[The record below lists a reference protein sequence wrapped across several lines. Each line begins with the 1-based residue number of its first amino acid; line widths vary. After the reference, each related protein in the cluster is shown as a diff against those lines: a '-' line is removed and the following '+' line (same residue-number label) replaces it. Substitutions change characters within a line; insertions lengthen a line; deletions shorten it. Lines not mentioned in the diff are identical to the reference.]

1 MFMKVKYLVLYFFL
15 HITSLGYLA
24 QLHAQ
29 CSGTTVLTAHAA
41 TFEDGSGIA
50 NYQNNLN
57 CGWRIA
63 VPGAT
68 RIELTITGNTQ
79 ATYDY
84 LKVFNGYDATAP
96 LLATVSGSFVNY
108 AVNSTSGTVFIN
120 FVTNA
125 SIVSTGWS
133 ITYRSADRFEY
144 EYDDAGNRK
153 KRFVVFLPPPQ
164 QAPTDSSL
172 EQPPQQESQNNKPID
187 EYTQSL
193 GNATV
198 AVYPNP
204 TNALLQVKINRSETQ
219 KSPYSLAVYNLTGQL
234 VYQSTTADQN
244 TAIPF
249 TDKPAGIYILKIAGE
264 GQTLE
269 WKIVRE

>member
-1 MFMKVKYLVLYFFL
+1 MKVKYLVLYFFL

-24 QLHAQ
+24 QLRAQ
-29 CSGTTVLTAHAA
+29 CSGTTVLTNHAA
-41 TFEDGSGIA
+41 TFEDGSGTA
-50 NYQNNLN
+50 NYQNKLN

-68 RIELTITGNTQ
+68 RIEFTITGNTQ

-153 KRFVVFLPPPQ
+153 KRFVVFLPPPPQ

-172 EQPPQQESQNNKPID
+172 EQPPQQESQSNKPID

-234 VYQSTTADQN
+234 VYQSNTADQN

-249 TDKPAGIYILKIAGE
+249 TDKPAGIYILKIAGD

-269 WKIVRE
+269 WKIVKE

>member
-1 MFMKVKYLVLYFFL
+1 MKYPYYIQIVSIFFISYTASSI
-15 HITSLGYLA
+15 H
-24 QLHAQ
+24 
-29 CSGTTVLTAHAA
+29 CGTA
-41 TFEDGSGIA
+41 D
-50 NYQNNLN
+50 YQNNLN

-68 RIELTITGNTQ
+68 KIELTITGNTQ
-79 ATYDY
+79 VTYDY
-84 LKVFNGYDATAP
+84 LKVFNGADATAP
-96 LLATVSGSFVNY
+96 LLATIWGSFTSQVIT
-108 AVNSTSGTVFIN
+108 STSSTVFVN
-120 FVTNA
+120 FITNA
-125 SIVSTGWS
+125 STVNIGWS
-133 ITYRSADRFEY
+133 IAYRSFVDRFVY
-144 EYDDAGNRK
+144 VYDDAGNRQ

-172 EQPPQQESQNNKPID
+172 EQPPQQESQSNKPID